1 MPGTA
6 PSTATPH
13 RSRSVPGPR
22 PRGRPVVPHVTG
34 GRVTASAAGALT
46 VAVLPVFLLGA
57 LSAEVGTELGFAAD
71 GTGVLVTVLFVV
83 AGLTATAAG
92 RVTERLGADVALR
105 LGVAVAGTATASVAL
120 ADRFWHVAVLYA
132 IVGATIGLVDTGAAR
147 RFADA
152 VPADRRGTAFGIK
165 EASVPAASLLAG
177 LALPTV
183 AGALGWRGT
192 FAAALLLAA
201 VVQLALPRAGHPG
214 LGGGQDQDRTPDV
227 DAEVDHAEVDHAEV
241 AGGQGA
247 LVLLAV
253 GVGLG
258 AGTATA
264 AATFLVPSLLAAGS
278 GPGYAGTVLAIASVA
293 AILAR
298 IVLGRVA
305 DDPAHPALRTV
316 TIALAL
322 GAVGAALLV
331 VGGTVIGTAGALL
344 VFAAG
349 WGWTGL
355 VFLAVVRS
363 RPDAP
368 AAAAGTVLTGLAL
381 GGAGGPLAFSAT
393 AARVGYPTAWTAA
406 AFAMA
411 LAAVAV
417 GATVRPI
424 SRRDGAG
431 LSDGRPRG

>member
-1 MPGTA
+1 M
-6 PSTATPH
+6 
-13 RSRSVPGPR
+13 
-22 PRGRPVVPHVTG
+22 VPHVTG

-214 LGGGQDQDRTPDV
+214 LGGGQDQDRITDV
-227 DAEVDHAEVDHAEV
+227 DAEVDHPEVDHAEVDHAEV

-278 GPGYAGTVLAIASVA
+278 GPGYAGTVLAVASVA

-363 RPDAP
+363 RPEAP

-393 AARVGYPTAWTAA
+393 AARVGYPSAWTAA

-424 SRRDGAG
+424 ARRDGAG